1 MKINAEE
8 GKGWKEEKGVN
19 RVCVAMAGP
28 SLGATTGTTRGHWD
42 NAFSE
47 RNVRVNPWTESIVV
61 GREKNASSAAR

>member
-1 MKINAEE
+1 MWKRRNMKINAEE

-42 NAFSE
+42 LSL
-47 RNVRVNPWTESIVV
+47 IHI
-61 GREKNASSAAR
+61 